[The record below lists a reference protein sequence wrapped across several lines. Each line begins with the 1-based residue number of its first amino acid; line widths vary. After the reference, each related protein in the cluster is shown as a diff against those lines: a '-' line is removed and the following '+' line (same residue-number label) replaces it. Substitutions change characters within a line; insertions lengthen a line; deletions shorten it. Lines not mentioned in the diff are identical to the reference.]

1 MLSMIATEHGEPDDA
16 FNYLTVAI
24 RYLHDAGRFFYLP
37 VPLAVLVVLLDRL
50 GRYESASTISGFAA
64 TSYTRSSFPKVAQV
78 VTHLREVLARR
89 GLPIPRSQRPTD
101 DRTGHR
107 RIRPRTDRPSE
118 TRPLVSSDSEVH
130 RRYNDFAEAVVI
142 EEKFE

>member
-24 RYLHDAGRFFYLP
+24 RYLRDAGRFFYLP

-78 VTHLREVLARR
+78 VTHLREVLGDEAYQSLAAKGQRMTAPAIVAYALEQIDQAR
-89 GLPIPRSQRPTD
+89 QD
-101 DRTGHR
+101 H
-107 RIRPRTDRPSE
+107 
-118 TRPLVSSDSEVH
+118 
-130 RRYNDFAEAVVI
+130 
-142 EEKFE
+142 